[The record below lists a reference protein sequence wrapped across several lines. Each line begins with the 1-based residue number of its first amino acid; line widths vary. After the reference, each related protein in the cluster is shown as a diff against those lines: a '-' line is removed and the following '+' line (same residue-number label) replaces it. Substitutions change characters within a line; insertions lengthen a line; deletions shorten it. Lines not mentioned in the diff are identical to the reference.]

1 MTQEILNFL
10 EQCPYLEKY
19 RFNIDYLGK
28 DDYSVSIS
36 GRGKNEYI
44 KKYTDGDSLQ
54 KVTYTVRF
62 RLPFGADRSVN
73 AQNSMLMENISD
85 WFHKNNTV
93 SNFPEFDDKKI
104 VVSMT
109 FEVLKKPETVTSD
122 SSVINADIGIVYY
135 KVK

>member
-36 GRGKNEYI
+36 GRGKNECI

-73 AQNSMLMENISD
+73 ALNSMLMEKISD

-109 FEVLKKPETVTSD
+109 FEVLKKPETITSD

-135 KVK
+135 KVR